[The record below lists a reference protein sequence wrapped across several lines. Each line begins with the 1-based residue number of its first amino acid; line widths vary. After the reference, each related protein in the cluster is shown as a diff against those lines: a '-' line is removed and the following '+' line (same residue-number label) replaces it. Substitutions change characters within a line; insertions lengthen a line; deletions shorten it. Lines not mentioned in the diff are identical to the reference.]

1 MFSTKINVFA
11 KLNLVQLYLK
21 KQASELENV
30 LLFPNSNIRKY
41 FKEGVLF

>member
-30 LLFPNSNIRKY
+30 LFPNSNIRKY
-41 FKEGVLF
+41 FKEGVLY